1 MSLLQQDARKENDD
15 AARGEEYTKG
25 SSHVVIAS
33 IVAAVLVT
41 AAIAAY
47 VILGQKPPAAT
58 GDIEQ
63 IWIHPQ
69 HTESKGFDA
78 NGAPMPVESFDQIYV
93 FALVKLHNQSNQPL
107 FLRNAMVNTT
117 LADGIR
123 SSYAATAADYDRVFI
138 AYKDLPVPHGQ
149 ALSLQSTL
157 NPGQTVE
164 GTIVSAFRMS
174 KQEWDAGKD
183 LSFTVGIQYQ
193 PDLVLTPHTA
203 AIVQ

>member
-15 AARGEEYTKG
+15 AARGEAYTKG
-25 SSHVVIAS
+25 SSHVVLAS
-33 IVAAVLVT
+33 IVAAILVT
-41 AAIAAY
+41 AGIAAY
-47 VILGQKPPAAT
+47 VILGQKPPVAT
-58 GDIEQ
+58 GEIEQ

-69 HTESKGFDA
+69 HTDSKGFDA
-78 NGAPMPVESFDQIYV
+78 NGAPMPVEHYDQIYV
-93 FALVKLHNQSNQPL
+93 FALVKLHNQSKLPL
-107 FLRNAMVNTT
+107 FLRNATVNTT

-138 AYKDLPVPHGQ
+138 AYKNMPVPHGQ

-157 NPGQTVE
+157 NPGDTEE

-174 KQEWDAGKD
+174 KQEWDAGKN
-183 LSFTVGIQYQ
+183 LSFTIGIQYQ
-193 PDLVLTPHTA
+193 PDLMLTPHTT

>member
-1 MSLLQQDARKENDD
+1 MSLLQQDARKEIDD

-58 GDIEQ
+58 GEIEQ
-63 IWIHPQ
+63 IWVHPQ
-69 HTESKGFDA
+69 HTDTKGYDA
-78 NGAPMPVESFDQIYV
+78 NGAPIPVEHFDQVYV
-93 FALVKLHNQSNQPL
+93 FALVKLHNQSSQPL
-107 FLRNAMVNTT
+107 FLRNASVNTT

-123 SSYAATAADYDRVFI
+123 SSYAATATDYDRVFI
-138 AYKDLPVPHGQ
+138 AYKNMPVPHGT

-157 NPGQTVE
+157 APGQTEE

-174 KQEWDAGKD
+174 KQEWDAGKN
-183 LSFTVGIQYQ
+183 LNFTIGIQYQ
-193 PDLVLTPHTA
+193 PDLVLTPHTSP
-203 AIVQ
+203 IVQ